1 MELHRFV
8 CKINVRFSK
17 SSWPFL
23 RFHLDFWPFHS
34 YKSKNPTSFDLS
46 DFFIHCESNGIS
58 SRFSVYLITE
68 GAYHQPQ
75 AVFAFAMMIYNGK
88 PLVIYNAS
96 PWWYTRL
103 WRDFS
108 FEFETLLQP
117 SENIF
122 FVAFIQKSSAPLS
135 RKKKHPFQ
143 GVFFFLS
150 FCLTTF
156 LLSVCGYIEFCF
168 TRSAPSPCASLGTN
182 PATLAN
188 KKRTFVYRQRCVFWM
203 MFAFGKWCWLR
214 RVMTASPNDVC
225 LTAHWGKHRII
236 AERRGATSY
245 LRSKCIISPQAMH
258 HF

>member
-1 MELHRFV
+1 MELYRFV
-8 CKINVRFSK
+8 CKINARFSK

-34 YKSKNPTSFDLS
+34 FKSNNPTSFDLS

-96 PWWYTRL
+96 PCWYTRL

-122 FVAFIQKSSAPLS
+122 FVFIQSRRRLCRERKNTRFRVFFSFSPFAWRLFYLAYADTSNFVSLAPL
-135 RKKKHPFQ
+135 P
-143 GVFFFLS
+143 
-150 FCLTTF
+150 
-156 LLSVCGYIEFCF
+156 
-168 TRSAPSPCASLGTN
+168 P
-182 PATLAN
+182 PA
-188 KKRTFVYRQRCVFWM
+188 
-203 MFAFGKWCWLR
+203 
-214 RVMTASPNDVC
+214 
-225 LTAHWGKHRII
+225 
-236 AERRGATSY
+236 
-245 LRSKCIISPQAMH
+245 LRSGQILLP
-258 HF
+258 